1 MSLRKTCLLSLQG
14 TEYNPGILSLMLLK
28 YTLICQHIWFY
39 AGHLMDFLNSK
50 GSYSLNIICRFH
62 IYRLAYSPKFI
73 CNLKINTWAL
83 MCLFV
88 DMYTEGKSR
97 WTHTFPTEVK
107 QGKALNYF
115 CSHAVNKHSFQSQLI
130 PYIYILI
137 FVLFLGDLRIQIN

>member
-1 MSLRKTCLLSLQG
+1 MSLQG
-14 TEYNPGILSLMLLK
+14 TENNPGILNLMSLK
-28 YTLICQHIWFY
+28 YTLICQRIWFY
-39 AGHLMDFLNSK
+39 AGQLMDFLNSK

-88 DMYTEGKSR
+88 DMYTEEKSR

-107 QGKALNYF
+107 QDKALDYF
-115 CSHAVNKHSFQSQLI
+115 CSHAVNKHSFQSQFSTI
-130 PYIYILI
+130 YIYIYI
-137 FVLFLGDLRIQIN
+137 FKFLYFFLVI